1 MDLISILAIL
11 ILQFAFVA
19 AVLVAAEWRS
29 RKLIAE
35 DKADAALECAERIA
49 ESEKR
54 SQERIEAMREQVD
67 SIHAMAI
74 DEALKYGRVMEWANY
89 VVEAMR
95 HLAPDKAAAIMNYKA
110 WMNQRQEDDLRHA
123 RTKAAYMA
131 ADSDRYSGGTL
142 D

>member
-54 SQERIEAMREQVD
+54 SQERIEAMREQQVD

-95 HLAPDKAAAIMNYKA
+95 HF
-110 WMNQRQEDDLRHA
+110 
-123 RTKAAYMA
+123 
-131 ADSDRYSGGTL
+131 GTR
-142 D
+142 